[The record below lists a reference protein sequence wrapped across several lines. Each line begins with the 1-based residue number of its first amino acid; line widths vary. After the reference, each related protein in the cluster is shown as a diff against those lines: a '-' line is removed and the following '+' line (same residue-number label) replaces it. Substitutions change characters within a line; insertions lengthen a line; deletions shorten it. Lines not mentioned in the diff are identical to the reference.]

1 MNAFYEFQA
10 ALENTFSSLEQFSDL
25 NWDTITQEYISVHE
39 SRPQDISDFVFGFP
53 QFLQDKAQRN
63 ECPPYLFELA
73 YFELLE
79 MNLLNSEI
87 VLPQSQGYHL
97 NPTLSFLNLEFDISQ
112 MLSDASEGKVNI
124 IERPHV
130 LCFFHHPEDG
140 IHQVDL
146 ETHHL
151 KLLQRLEDRVISLN
165 ESIPEQDVDCFH
177 ELVDFGLILKIS

>member
-10 ALENTFSSLEQFSDL
+10 ALEDTFPSLGQFSDL

-39 SRPQDISDFVFGFP
+39 SRPKDISDFVFGFP
-53 QFLQDKAQRN
+53 EFLQDKAQRN
-63 ECPPYLFELA
+63 ECPPYLYELA
-73 YFELLE
+73 YLELLE
-79 MNLLNSEI
+79 MNLFHSEI

-112 MLSDASEGKVNI
+112 MREEASEGKINI

-130 LCFFHHPEDG
+130 LCLFHHPEEG

-151 KLLQRLEDRVISLN
+151 ELLQSLEDRVIPLN
-165 ESIPEQDVDCFH
+165 ESIADQDKDCFH
-177 ELVDFGLILKIS
+177 ELVDLGLILKIT